1 MQLSLCGG
9 MLAVIT
15 VQSSAPW
22 LDSTKPQS
30 GQESRYPPE
39 LKTALHSAAILFDL
53 HRFHLMKL
61 FGHTV
66 TDSLI
71 TFPLYPDSD
80 FCLFDYLLTPRI
92 ISVVQGGKDEPFSL

>member
-22 LDSTKPQS
+22 LDSTKLQS

-39 LKTALHSAAILFDL
+39 LKTAFHIAVILSDL

-61 FGHTV
+61 SGLTV
-66 TDSLI
+66 TDPLI
-71 TFPLYPDSD
+71 TFSLYPESD
-80 FCLFDYLLTPRI
+80 FCMFLYLLTL
-92 ISVVQGGKDEPFSL
+92 S